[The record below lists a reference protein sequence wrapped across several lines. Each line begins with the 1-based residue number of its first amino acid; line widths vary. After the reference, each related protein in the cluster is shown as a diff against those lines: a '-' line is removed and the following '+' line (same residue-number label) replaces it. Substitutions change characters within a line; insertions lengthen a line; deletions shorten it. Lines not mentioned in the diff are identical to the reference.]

1 VVVVSANVKTL
12 IGVYKADG
20 GILGEVSYLIG
31 HLLGTRECSLC
42 DITHSPLKKKGEFK
56 EFEKRLQAELGIGFR
71 LAHMNER
78 TEAELAASLGKE
90 PCVLREN
97 ADGSIEFFLAS
108 EELKEA
114 SGRVAPFEVLVRSKL
129 RMLP

>member
-1 VVVVSANVKTL
+1 VKKTNRRL

-20 GILGEVSYLIG
+20 GIVGEVSYLIG

-42 DITHSPLKKKGEFK
+42 DITHSPLKKKAEFK
-56 EFEKRLQAELGIGFR
+56 EFEKKLQEELGIGFR

-90 PCVLREN
+90 PCVLLEN

-108 EELKEA
+108 EELKAA
-114 SGRVAPFEVLVRSKL
+114 SGQVAPFEVLVRSKL
-129 RMLP
+129 GILP